1 MQSFLKTGKLGSG
14 SGAGPSGEKSSAK
27 GQKRGN
33 KPTPWVEKYRPR
45 TVEDVVEQ
53 GDVVAVLRQCLSG
66 ADLPNLL
73 LYGPPGTGKTST
85 ILAAARQLFGDMF
98 RDRILELN
106 ASDERGIQVIR
117 DKVKSFAQ
125 LSASGVRPDGKPCPA
140 FKIVILDEADS
151 MTHAA
156 QAALRRTMEKQTRT
170 TRFCLVCNYVSRIIE
185 PLTSRCTKFRFKPLG
200 EEKVVERLELIS
212 REENV
217 NIGKEALHT
226 LIEASGGDLRRAITC
241 LQSCARLKGKDS
253 SSAINN
259 DDVVEVMG
267 IVPNRW
273 IDGLMSVCEE
283 FDYYKLTEYLD
294 RFIME
299 GYSAGQ
305 LLEQLHLKILMTDTI
320 SDKQKATICDKLA
333 VCSHRLQE
341 GASEY
346 LQMADLCCT
355 IMLCLRQ

>member
-1 MQSFLKTGKLGSG
+1 MGAG
-14 SGAGPSGEKSSAK
+14 SGAGPSGERQSSIK
-27 GQKRGN
+27 GQKRSN
-33 KPTPWVEKYRPR
+33 RPTPWVEKYRPR
-45 TVEDVVEQ
+45 TVDDVVEQ
-53 GDVVAVLRQCLSG
+53 GDVVAVLRQCLAG

-85 ILAAARQLFGDMF
+85 ILAAARQLFGDIY
-98 RDRILELN
+98 RERILELN

-117 DKVKSFAQ
+117 DKVKTFAQ
-125 LSASGVRPDGKPCPA
+125 LSASGIRPDGRPCPA

-156 QAALRRTMEKQTRT
+156 QAALRRTMERQTRT

-200 EEKVVERLELIS
+200 EQKIIERLKFIAS
-212 REENV
+212 EETV
-217 NIGKEALHT
+217 NIEPDALRS
-226 LIEASGGDLRRAITC
+226 LIDAAGGDLRRAITC
-241 LQSCARLKGKDS
+241 LQSCARLKSKEDS
-253 SSAINN
+253 SSITS

-267 IVPNRW
+267 VVPNRW
-273 IDGLMSVCEE
+273 LDGLFGVCEE
-283 FDYYKLTEYLD
+283 FDYFKLSEYLD
-294 RFIME
+294 QFIME

-305 LLEQLHLKILMTDTI
+305 LLEQLLPRIVDSDAL
-320 SDKQKATICDKLA
+320 SDKQKAVICEKLA

-355 IMLCLRQ
+355 LMLSMRQ